1 MAYNS
6 LEQQLGFISYII
18 MFIAINFAFFIHEF
32 SKVCIANIIS
42 EHAVT
47 KGVPI
52 KKFIE
57 PIGFILM
64 FYFGVGWSNS
74 CEINPMYFKNRKSDS
89 LKVYLGAVLVN
100 LILGLFLI
108 SVSSIMQTDELLLNS
123 LLTQSVNIFE
133 IIEVAGTVIFA
144 VGIMNFIPI
153 VPFSGH
159 HILYELVSP
168 NTKIMLINNRMIVQ
182 MIVLFLIFFGIISG
196 IIDTSI
202 YFVKMFFN

>member
-18 MFIAINFAFFIHEF
+18 MFVIINIAFFIHEF

-74 CEINPMYFKNRKSDS
+74 CEINQMYFKNRKSDT
-89 LKVYLGAVLVN
+89 LKVYLGAVFVN
-100 LILGLFLI
+100 LGIGLLLI
-108 SVSSIMQTDELLLNS
+108 IIASIMQTEQELLNN
-123 LLTQSVNIFE
+123 LLTGSVSLFQ
-133 IIEVAGTVIFA
+133 IIDVVGTVIFA
-144 VGIMNFIPI
+144 VGLMNLIPI

-159 HILYELVSP
+159 KILYELVSP
-168 NTKIMLINNRMIVQ
+168 NTKMLLINNRMIVQ
-182 MIVLFLIFFGIISG
+182 MIVVFLIFFGFISG
-196 IIDTSI
+196 IINSVI
-202 YFVKMFFN
+202 YFVKMIF